1 MWKHKNFI
9 NLQLYA
15 PPPITYT
22 VEVSINGVIVSLNVG
37 DNEQWDTNQEYNS
50 NKYTI
55 SNGKVVWSDGTILQY
70 NGVDVLP
77 TDNIIGSIGSPGIY
91 TTRSATPT
99 LTFKHFFDAGL
110 QGTGTYKF
118 RHYSQQEP
126 SSEETWVLNETLT
139 LTPNT
144 FSVDFTANN
153 SNYTEIWMSDRELA
167 YGDSSNVVYATTGG
181 WIDEANKTLVF
192 ASAPTGDLLTWLQAN
207 GTKQGGGGR
216 VIKAG
221 TYRWKASLPLPSAGT
236 SIDQEVQAKVYAF
249 RTDDVRATILPES
262 QIDLINISRSEDGR
276 VAQFL
281 ELGEHELK
289 TDFDADDNW
298 VSDNYRCKY
307 NDNIRIIVF
316 DDDQLVSEE
325 FYQYAIIDG
334 NLEALTDWAP
344 SSYLTIDETT
354 FSSVYN
360 ATVNGKTASQGQV
373 LSQGDTI
380 VVTQPLKGKYAGYIS
395 ITSSKDFDD
404 SIDSYSIHAED
415 IMLVG
420 NSSSQHTNDV
430 TTITINYSE

>member
-1 MWKHKNFI
+1 MW
-9 NLQLYA
+9 
-15 PPPITYT
+15 
-22 VEVSINGVIVSLNVG
+22 
-37 DNEQWDTNQEYNS
+37 
-50 NKYTI
+50 
-55 SNGKVVWSDGTILQY
+55 
-70 NGVDVLP
+70 
-77 TDNIIGSIGSPGIY
+77 
-91 TTRSATPT
+91 
-99 LTFKHFFDAGL
+99 
-110 QGTGTYKF
+110 
-118 RHYSQQEP
+118 
-126 SSEETWVLNETLT
+126 
-139 LTPNT
+139 
-144 FSVDFTANN
+144 
-153 SNYTEIWMSDRELA
+153 
-167 YGDSSNVVYATTGG
+167 
-181 WIDEANKTLVF
+181 
-192 ASAPTGDLLTWLQAN
+192 
-207 GTKQGGGGR
+207 GGGR

-236 SIDQEVQAKVYAF
+236 SIGQEVQAKVYAF

-334 NLEALTDWAP
+334 NLEALTDWTP